1 MNRSNNIFRILFAL
15 ALVFALV
22 FVWGCEES
30 VYEFSTPQTDSL
42 KLTSQYEGKSF
53 LNNGIGKVTLT
64 QNVDGDTAHFKDSS
78 GQYFTARF
86 LMINTPESTGKVDP
100 WGKASS
106 EYVAN
111 ILSNAAEIVC
121 ESETVGSPALKDT
134 TNKRYLAYVWYRN
147 STEED
152 FRLLN
157 LEIVENCYSRF
168 VDDESAGKYASLF
181 SEADAKGAK
190 SAKRVYGEK
199 DPSYDYSYVINEIT
213 IAYLRDHMDE
223 YADNG
228 SKLKMRV
235 RIVRLNGDNI
245 YVEDVEK
252 TSSDITGEYDTAGI
266 YMFSGYGSPFGRIQ
280 LGAVIEMTCQCV
292 NNATY
297 GFQLTNPKE
306 VKIIE
311 KATGEDTQIREY
323 DGKTEIDL
331 ESLEGLVIKI
341 KKVKVNKVG
350 AHNDDGAYT
359 IYAETESGQ
368 AINIRIDGDT
378 TPKYDKSAIKV
389 SSGENIYWYSLIG
402 GVSKYMDTYQ
412 VMLCNQQETGVGSA
426 DFVLALTDEE
436 IVEVVAENINELINK
451 EIKDSITLLT
461 ELDGATISWESD
473 KPEVLSNEG
482 EILKQLEENVEVKL
496 TATITYIK

>member
-1 MNRSNNIFRILFAL
+1 MKKSNNILKILFAL
-15 ALVFALV
+15 VLLFALL
-22 FVWGCEES
+22 FTWGCDES
-30 VYEFSTPQTDSL
+30 SDDFSTPQTDAL
-42 KLTSQYEGKSF
+42 KLSSEYEGKSF
-53 LNNGIGKVTLT
+53 INNGIGKVTLT
-64 QNVDGDTAHFKDSS
+64 QNVDGDTAHFKDST

-106 EYVAN
+106 DYVAN
-111 ILSNAAEIVC
+111 ILSNAQEIVC

-134 TNKRYLAYVWYRN
+134 TNKRYLAYIWYRN

-168 VDDESAGKYASLF
+168 VDDEGSGKYGTQF
-181 SEADAKGAK
+181 TKADSKGAK
-190 SAKRVYGEK
+190 SGKRVYGEK
-199 DPSYDYSYVINEIT
+199 DPSYDYSYNVNEIT
-213 IAYLRDHMDE
+213 IAYLRDHMDS

-228 SKLKMRV
+228 SRLKMTVRV
-235 RIVRLNGDNI
+235 VRLNGDNI

-252 TSSDITGEYDTAGI
+252 TESDITGEYDTAGI
-266 YMFSGYGSPFGRIQ
+266 YMFSGYGSPFGRIK

-292 NNATY
+292 NNSTY

-306 VKIIE
+306 VKIVE
-311 KATGEDTQIREY
+311 KATGEDSIIREY

-341 KKVKVNKVG
+341 DKVKINKVG
-350 AHNDDGAYT
+350 AHNEDGAYT

-368 AINIRIDGDT
+368 EINIRIDGDT

-389 SSGENIYWYSLIG
+389 SNSENTYYYSLIG
-402 GVSKYMDTYQ
+402 GVSKYMETYQ
-412 VMLCNQQETGVGSA
+412 IMLCNQQESGVGSS
-426 DFVLALTDEE
+426 DFVLL
-436 IVEVVAENINELINK
+436 EN
-451 EIKDSITLLT
+451 
-461 ELDGATISWESD
+461 
-473 KPEVLSNEG
+473 
-482 EILKQLEENVEVKL
+482 
-496 TATITYIK
+496 